1 MPALQS
7 LKFSQSCLIKMLKGY
22 RESMLPCRSSNTTDS
37 LRYPAPSFQ
46 VVLGENTLSLSRK
59 DTMLNVQT
67 KSSKLFVIEHSPA
80 YPWKD
85 SGYHNQ
91 RLVIICSGHSFGKV
105 HIFIDNAVP
114 WLYQPV
120 PVLKQIVGQT
130 IRADMENLSMR
141 VDPDPT
147 SCGHFI
153 I

>member
-1 MPALQS
+1 
-7 LKFSQSCLIKMLKGY
+7 
-22 RESMLPCRSSNTTDS
+22 MLPCRSSNTTHS
-37 LRYPAPSFQ
+37 LRHPAPSYQ

-59 DTMLNVQT
+59 DTMS
-67 KSSKLFVIEHSPA
+67 KSSKLFVIEHSPV

-85 SGYHNQ
+85 SGYHSHH
-91 RLVIICSGHSFGKV
+91 LVIICSGHSFGKV

-130 IRADMENLSMR
+130 VRANMENLSVR

-147 SCGHFI
+147 S
-153 I
+153 